1 MEYEQAVRYLFSLL
15 GSIRKENFGLER
27 MRRLVAELGRPE
39 RGPGI
44 IHIAGTNGKGS
55 TAAMIEAGLNAAGRT
70 TGLYSSPHLTRINER
85 FRINGRVADD
95 EAVGAAI
102 AQVRRANESLVARC
116 GRSAHPTF
124 FESAT
129 AAGLCLFRDAGV
141 AYRIVETGLGG
152 RLDAG
157 NVVEPE
163 IAVLTRIAFDHEA
176 LLGGSLARIA
186 AEKAAIVKPGC
197 RAVIGAQDAVARRVL
212 LERSARCSAPAIE
225 ASAVWS
231 IRNMRAADGFHSF
244 EAAGAGKRIPV
255 QLSLAGAHQVENAVT
270 AIAVLDALGIGPAA
284 VAAGLGGVH
293 WPGRLE
299 WAAHSRPRV
308 LLDAA
313 HNPSGARCLADFLA
327 QHARGRRVA
336 LIYGSSREK
345 AVDEIAGWLFPRA
358 ERVILTQSQVP
369 RALRPATLLAAA
381 GHHHDR
387 IETAPTLRAALD
399 AARRGA
405 GPEDWIVVAGS
416 IFLVGEARE
425 LLGCK

>member
-176 LLGGSLARIA
+176 LLGGSLAQIA

-212 LERSARCSAPAIE
+212 LERSARCGAPAIE

-244 EAAGAGKRIPV
+244 EAAGAGKRIPFNCPWPEPTK
-255 QLSLAGAHQVENAVT
+255 LKTPLRPSLFSTRSASGPQRSPRGWAASTGRGVWSGPRT
-270 AIAVLDALGIGPAA
+270 ADRECCWTPRTIRAARAASPIFSRSMPAA
-284 VAAGLGGVH
+284 AASL
-293 WPGRLE
+293 
-299 WAAHSRPRV
+299 
-308 LLDAA
+308 
-313 HNPSGARCLADFLA
+313 
-327 QHARGRRVA
+327 
-336 LIYGSSREK
+336 
-345 AVDEIAGWLFPRA
+345 
-358 ERVILTQSQVP
+358 
-369 RALRPATLLAAA
+369 
-381 GHHHDR
+381 
-387 IETAPTLRAALD
+387 
-399 AARRGA
+399 
-405 GPEDWIVVAGS
+405 
-416 IFLVGEARE
+416 
-425 LLGCK
+425 